1 MTSIKSEILI
11 DANILRKNIKS
22 IKNKLQKKS
31 KFMAVIKSDAYGHNL
46 SSIVKDIDNLVD
58 GYGVVRIEE
67 AMEIRK
73 KSKKKVLLM
82 QGIYS
87 EDEYILS
94 KNQKLDLVIHNN
106 NQFNL
111 IKDEENHEMFWY
123 KVNTGMNRLGFE
135 ISDFI
140 KIYEKYLREKKFT
153 LMSHLASSNDKE
165 SPANEN
171 QFKLFNDL
179 SSQLNK
185 NIKKSIANT
194 GCVMNFPEFSLDWV
208 RCGIG
213 IYGGYL
219 KDDQL
224 ETAMTLRS
232 PIINIR
238 SIKKGDKV
246 GYDGRAVAKND
257 MKIASVYLGY
267 ADGLPVTIKDGTSV
281 MVNNQIAKVFGKV
294 SMDLTTIDVTNIANC
309 RINDWCEFFSPKL
322 PISNISKS
330 NDLITYY
337 FMTNIKSR
345 VKKVYKSID

>member
-11 DANILRKNIKS
+11 DANILRRNIKA
-22 IKNKLQKKS
+22 IKNKLQENS

-46 SSIVKDIDNLVD
+46 SSIVSDIDDLVD

-67 AMEIRK
+67 ALEIRK
-73 KSKKKVLLM
+73 ESNKKVLLM

-87 EDEYILS
+87 KEEYILA
-94 KNQKLDLVIHNN
+94 KNQKLDLVVHNN
-106 NQFNL
+106 NQFSF
-111 IKDEENHEMFWY
+111 IKGEENHEMFWY

-135 ISDFI
+135 IPDFI
-140 KIYEKYLREKKFT
+140 KIYEKYLKQKQFT
-153 LMSHLASSNDKE
+153 LMSHLASSNDKDN
-165 SPANEN
+165 PANES
-171 QFKLFNDL
+171 QFKSFNDL
-179 SSQLNK
+179 SNKLNK
-185 NIKKSIANT
+185 NILKSIANT
-194 GCVMNFPEFSLDWV
+194 GCIMNFPEFSMDWV

-224 ETAMTLRS
+224 KTAMTLRS

-281 MVNNQIAKVFGKV
+281 IVNDQIAKVFGKV
-294 SMDLTTIDVTNIANC
+294 SMDLSTIDVTNILDC
-309 RINDWCEFFSPKL
+309 RIGDWCEFFSSKL